1 MLSDAHDIIV
11 DKTFGE
17 QCDGMVRDVEA
28 RWGEYLMTFE
38 NDHLEV
44 MGFQPGHNPANVF
57 NLVADNTRLCEI
69 KNDKN
74 LRYDFGVD
82 HLFKNKNY

>member
-1 MLSDAHDIIV
+1 V
-11 DKTFGE
+11 NKTFGE
-17 QCDGMVRDVEA
+17 QCDGLIRDVEA

-57 NLVADNTRLCEI
+57 NLIADNTRLCEI
-69 KNDKN
+69 KNDKI